1 MDQFGFEEWLS
12 GLKGL
17 TAAQRGRVFR
27 KLALAEAAE
36 SGDDVG
42 GVDLAAGPTALVE
55 NGSEGTVASGPGGR
69 SSSRARDDTGS
80 RDDLLE
86 EVGRRRFA
94 RSGCLLCGSDRVT
107 CWGRAHG
114 SPRYRC
120 SDCRKTFNPF
130 TKTPVSGLHK
140 KERWADQA
148 RALIEGETL
157 ARAAARCEIHP
168 STAFR
173 WRHRFLAALVGDKP
187 GSLIGIVEADE
198 TFVLEILQGST
209 AWFAPASAR
218 ARRQG
223 GKARPFGR
231 ADTRYRR
238 SRSLRRNIDAVLPR
252 LDAASL
258 QEALGDRIAPSTDF
272 CCDGGKAITA
282 YARRAKLALH
292 VLPAPGNPDP
302 SEPRFHINNVNAYHS
317 RLKEWMRRFHG
328 VRDREPAQLPELAK
342 NPGGPPQDRRRRSL
356 DMAAVGSDR
365 TNRIYNKS
373 RRTTTRGRAKS
384 MPGMVRGQLDLDP
397 TKLVFVDETGASTN
411 LARKSGRCRRGRRL
425 RGPSRTVTTK
435 R

>member
-12 GLKGL
+12 GLNGL

-27 KLALAEAAE
+27 ELALAEAAE
-36 SGDDVG
+36 SGDEVG
-42 GVDLAAGPTALVE
+42 GVDLAARPAALVE
-55 NGSEGTVASGPGGR
+55 NGTEGTVASGLGGR

-86 EVGRRRFA
+86 EVGRRRIA
-94 RSGCLLCGSDRVT
+94 RSGCLHCGSDRVT

-157 ARAAARCEIHP
+157 ARAAARCEVHP

-187 GSLIGIVEADE
+187 GSLTGIVEADE
-198 TFVLEILQGST
+198 TFVLESFKGRRRGLPR
-209 AWFAPASAR
+209 PARER
-218 ARRQG
+218 A
-223 GKARPFGR
+223 GKAEKRGLSAEQIPVIVAR
-231 ADTRYRR
+231 DR
-238 SRSLRRNIDAVLPR
+238 SGATFDAVLPR

-328 VRDREPAQLPELAK
+328 VATENLPNYLSWRRTLEALPKTASVDRWI
-342 NPGGPPQDRRRRSL
+342 
-356 DMAAVGSDR
+356 MAAVGLGP
-365 TNRIYNKS
+365 Y
-373 RRTTTRGRAKS
+373 
-384 MPGMVRGQLDLDP
+384 QQ
-397 TKLVFVDETGASTN
+397 N
-411 LARKSGRCRRGRRL
+411 LQ
-425 RGPSRTVTTK
+425 
-435 R
+435 